1 MGFISNIVDTVTGG
15 KDAAKAAEKGS
26 GVAADAMIEGGEQA
40 RDAYRDNYQY
50 QREGE
55 IKARDYLRNANEID
69 RQGSSNAQRRL
80 MGLYGIGGGTGSQQ
94 TLIDQAENSPLYG
107 AITGTRKAGEE
118 SIARNASMTGGLRS
132 GNVQANMYDFNQRL
146 DERAL
151 LESYNQQLGGL
162 EDISRWQTNENN
174 IAEAMMRP
182 GETRTDAFTQGDLA
196 RASSTAEAGGLR
208 GLGITGAGQ
217 AIQSGRAGLAD
228 LAGNVAGA
236 VWSDRRL
243 KDNIEFIGNHHGI
256 NVYEWQ
262 WNVLAEALGL
272 SGYDTG
278 VRADEVELV
287 MPEAVG
293 EREGFKTVNYAM
305 LGA

>member
-1 MGFISNIVDTVTGG
+1 MGFISNIVDSVTGG

-26 GVAADAMIEGGEQA
+26 GVAADAMTLGGDQA

-55 IKARDYLRNANEID
+55 IDARDYLRNANEID

-94 TLIDQAENSPLYG
+94 RLINQAEESPLYA

-151 LESYNQQLGGL
+151 LESYDQQLSGL
-162 EDISRWQTNENN
+162 EGIAGWQTNENN

-182 GETRTDAFTQGDLA
+182 GETRTDAFTAGDLA
-196 RASSTAEAGGLR
+196 QAKGTAEAGSLR
-208 GLGITGAGQ
+208 GLGTTAKGQ
-217 AIQSGRAGLAD
+217 AIASGRGGLLDTA
-228 LAGNVAGA
+228 ATVAGA
-236 VWSDRRL
+236 YWSDRRL
-243 KDNIEFIGNHHGI
+243 KDNIQFIGQKDDFNI
-256 NVYEWQ
+256 YEWT
-262 WNVLAEALGL
+262 WNALAASLGL
-272 SGYDTG
+272 AGYDTG
-278 VRADEVELV
+278 VMADEIELTH
-287 MPEAVG
+287 PQAVG
-293 EREGFKTVNYAM
+293 EAEGFKTVNYDAI
-305 LGA
+305 GV